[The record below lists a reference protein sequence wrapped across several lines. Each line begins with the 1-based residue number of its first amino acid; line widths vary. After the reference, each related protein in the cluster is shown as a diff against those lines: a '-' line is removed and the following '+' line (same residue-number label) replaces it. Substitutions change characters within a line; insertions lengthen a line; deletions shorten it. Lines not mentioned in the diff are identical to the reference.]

1 MKERRRQPPRG
12 VRNRSPSLPGASPPP
27 VITAKLSGRDK
38 DGDLI
43 AEAVEWNVA
52 LHGPAPRIA
61 VIASA
66 QRRAEPAPRLGD
78 VVLLR
83 LHRSTREGVSY
94 VGRVLKKIG
103 RASERRVGLVRLDSR
118 GGAQVV
124 AIEKRAA
131 GWSWGIRPDDLHGA
145 SDGDLVAFETI
156 TPPRASRPMA
166 KVSDI
171 LGRLE
176 GAKALSLIAIARH
189 GLPYRFSAEAL
200 AEAEAARLSGGP
212 REDWRALPL
221 ITIDP
226 ADARDHDDAVH
237 ASADSDPAN
246 PGGFVITVAIADVS
260 AFVPTGSLLDLE
272 ARERG
277 NSIYF
282 PDQVVPMLPEHL
294 SNGLCSLRPD
304 EDRAALAIRMIIDA
318 GGRKRGQSLHRIL
331 MRSAAKLSY
340 PQAQA
345 AIDGEPTDITAH
357 VLDTLL
363 RPLWA
368 AYGALTQARNKR
380 SPLALDLAERKL
392 LLKPDGSLD
401 RVVVPPRL
409 DAHRLIEEYM
419 IAANVAAAELLE
431 ARRQPLIYR
440 VHDQPSLDRLSSL
453 RDFLSTLDIPFAKGG
468 VMKAALFNRTLEKV
482 RGLPVEL
489 LVNEAVLRT
498 QAQAEYSTHNLGH
511 FGLNLGRYAHF
522 TSPIRRYADLTVH
535 RALVRAYRLGSDTG
549 QGLPE
554 AELEQ
559 IALQTTLA
567 ERRATLA
574 ERETNDRIIATSLAG
589 QVGAV
594 FSARISGLTRAGL
607 FVTLVDSGADGLV
620 PMAMLGRDDFKVDE
634 KRREISGRRSKTTWR
649 QGDMIEVRLI
659 EAQAI
664 AGALRFEV
672 LPASRQGPRSGASMP
687 SSSETA
693 ERRGKSSVIK
703 SGKARRGADGSASGA
718 DRHVVDDE

>member
-1 MKERRRQPPRG
+1 MTGRRRQPPRG
-12 VRNRSPSLPGASPPP
+12 VRNRSPSPPGASPPP
-27 VITAKLSGRDK
+27 VITAKLVGRDK
-38 DGDLI
+38 DGDLS
-43 AEAVEWNVA
+43 AEPVDWNVA
-52 LHGPAPRIA
+52 AHGPVPRIA
-61 VIASA
+61 VIAAS
-66 QRRAEPAPRLGD
+66 QRRVGPAPRLGD

-83 LHRSTREGVSY
+83 LHHSTREGGGY

-118 GGAQVV
+118 GGAQVM
-124 AIEKRAA
+124 AIDKRSA
-131 GWSWGIRPDDLHGA
+131 GWTWGIRSDDLRGA

-156 TPPRASRPMA
+156 TAPRAARPMA
-166 KVSDI
+166 KVSDV
-171 LGRLE
+171 LGRFE
-176 GAKALSLIAIARH
+176 GTKALSLIAIAQH
-189 GLPYRFSAEAL
+189 GLPYRFSAAAL

-221 ITIDP
+221 VTIDP

-237 ASADSDPAN
+237 AAPDADPAN

-260 AFVPTGSLLDLE
+260 AFVPAGSQLDLD

-282 PDQVVPMLPEHL
+282 PDQVVPMLPERL
-294 SNGLCSLRPD
+294 SNGLCSLRPG

-318 GGRKRGQSLHRIL
+318 HGTKRRQTLHRIL
-331 MRSAAKLSY
+331 MRSVAKLSY
-340 PQAQA
+340 AQAQA
-345 AIDGEPTDITAH
+345 AIDGRPTDVAAH
-357 VLDTLL
+357 VVDTLL

-368 AYGALTQARNKR
+368 AYGALAQARNKR

-392 LLKPDGSLD
+392 LLKADGSLD

-409 DAHRLIEEYM
+409 DAHRLIEEFM

-440 VHDQPSLDRLSSL
+440 IHDQPSLERMSSL
-453 RDFLSTLDIPFAKGG
+453 RDFLSTLDVPFAKGG
-468 VMKAALFNRTLEKV
+468 VLTPALFNRALEKV

-498 QAQAEYSTHNLGH
+498 QAQAEYSIHNLGH

-535 RALVRAYRLGSDTG
+535 RALVRAYRLGGDAG
-549 QGLPE
+549 DGLGE
-554 AELEQ
+554 AELEDVTV
-559 IALQTTLA
+559 QTTLA
-567 ERRATLA
+567 ERRAALA
-574 ERETNDRIIATSLAG
+574 ERETIDRIIATSLAG
-589 QVGAV
+589 EVGTV

-620 PMAMLGRDDFKVDE
+620 PMAMLGRDEFKVDE
-634 KRREISGRRSKTTWR
+634 KKREISGRRSKMTWR
-649 QGDMIEVRLI
+649 QGDMIEVRLV

-672 LPASRQGPRSGASMP
+672 LPALRQKTTSGADAPSSGAS
-687 SSSETA
+687 A
-693 ERRGKSSVIK
+693 GQRGTSLGKK
-703 SGKARRGADGSASGA
+703 SGKTRRNADGSASGA
-718 DRHVVDDE
+718 GRHAVDDA